1 MYCLL
6 LRANTR
12 HITQRAPRSRCLGS
26 ADKKRPLGSHPQRS
40 GVLFPVTSS
49 ECSRRSALRS
59 GRTVRGGSD
68 DRSWFGRP
76 QAIKKGGRECRQQ
89 QGDERVENAGLSP
102 AAPPSSDNQGCRGC
116 RLRTAKKKRGPTP
129 SEFDALPL
137 HRRSNRRITRGSPTG
152 RRGYDQTTTGVSNP
166 RKSRG
171 PTLCSV
177 RRIHLLRMMLF
188 YVRSVTN
195 TSTIGRTA
203 H

>member
-1 MYCLL
+1 M
-6 LRANTR
+6 
-12 HITQRAPRSRCLGS
+12 
-26 ADKKRPLGSHPQRS
+26 
-40 GVLFPVTSS
+40 
-49 ECSRRSALRS
+49 RS

-76 QAIKKGGRECRQQ
+76 QAIRKGGRECRQQ
-89 QGDERVENAGLSP
+89 QGDERVENTGVTSGTTL
-102 AAPPSSDNQGCRGC
+102 
-116 RLRTAKKKRGPTP
+116 LRQSVVPWVPFTNCQKKRGPTP

-152 RRGYDQTTTGVSNP
+152 RRGYDQTTTEVSKP

>member
-1 MYCLL
+1 M
-6 LRANTR
+6 
-12 HITQRAPRSRCLGS
+12 
-26 ADKKRPLGSHPQRS
+26 
-40 GVLFPVTSS
+40 TSS

-76 QAIKKGGRECRQQ
+76 QAIRKGGRECRQQ
-89 QGDERVENAGLSP
+89 QGDERVENTGVTSGTTL
-102 AAPPSSDNQGCRGC
+102 
-116 RLRTAKKKRGPTP
+116 LRQSVVPWVPFTNCQKKRGPTP
-129 SEFDALPL
+129 SKFDALPL

-152 RRGYDQTTTGVSNP
+152 RRHYDQTTTGVSNP

>member
-12 HITQRAPRSRCLGS
+12 HITPRAPRSRCLGS

-89 QGDERVENAGLSP
+89 QGDERVENAGVTSGTTLFRQSAVP
-102 AAPPSSDNQGCRGC
+102 WVPFTNCQ
-116 RLRTAKKKRGPTP
+116 KKEG
-129 SEFDALPL
+129 SHPL
-137 HRRSNRRITRGSPTG
+137 
-152 RRGYDQTTTGVSNP
+152 
-166 RKSRG
+166 
-171 PTLCSV
+171 SV
-177 RRIHLLRMMLF
+177 RRIAPSPKKQPKDYAGFTYWSSPLQPNDYWGQQPKKKQRSHPLLC
-188 YVRSVTN
+188 
-195 TSTIGRTA
+195 STHSSLTDDALLCSLRYKPF
-203 H
+203 HHR

>member
-12 HITQRAPRSRCLGS
+12 HITSRAPRSRCLGS

-76 QAIKKGGRECRQQ
+76 QAIRKGGRECRQQ
-89 QGDERVENAGLSP
+89 QGDERVENAGVTP
-102 AAPPSSDNQGCRGC
+102 AAPPSSGSQWCRGC

-152 RRGYDQTTTGVSNP
+152 RRGYDQTTTEVSKP

-177 RRIHLLRMMLF
+177 RRIHPLSDDALLCSLCYKPFRH
-188 YVRSVTN
+188 R
-195 TSTIGRTA
+195 
-203 H
+203 

>member
-1 MYCLL
+1 LYCLL

-12 HITQRAPRSRCLGS
+12 HITPRAPRSRCLGS

-76 QAIKKGGRECRQQ
+76 QAIRKGGRECRQQ
-89 QGDERVENAGLSP
+89 QGDERVENTGVTSGTTL
-102 AAPPSSDNQGCRGC
+102 
-116 RLRTAKKKRGPTP
+116 LRQSVVPWVPFTNCQKKRGPTP

-152 RRGYDQTTTGVSNP
+152 RRGYDQTTTEVSKP

-188 YVRSVTN
+188 YVCSATN
-195 TSTIGRTA
+195 PSAISRTA

>member
-6 LRANTR
+6 LRANTH
-12 HITQRAPRSRCLGS
+12 HITPRTHRSRCLGP

-59 GRTVRGGSD
+59 GRTDRGGSD

-89 QGDERVENAGLSP
+89 QGDERVENAGVTSGTTLFRQSVVP
-102 AAPPSSDNQGCRGC
+102 WTPFTNCQ
-116 RLRTAKKKRGPTP
+116 KKRGVPP
-129 SEFDALPL
+129 PL
-137 HRRSNRRITRGSPTG
+137 SSTHRPLTEGNESKMTEEILTSRRH
-152 RRGYDQTTTGVSNP
+152 YDQTTTGVSNP

-171 PTLCSV
+171 PTLCLCST
-177 RRIHLLRMMLF
+177 HSSLTDDALLCSHRYKPF
-188 YVRSVTN
+188 HHR
-195 TSTIGRTA
+195 
-203 H
+203 